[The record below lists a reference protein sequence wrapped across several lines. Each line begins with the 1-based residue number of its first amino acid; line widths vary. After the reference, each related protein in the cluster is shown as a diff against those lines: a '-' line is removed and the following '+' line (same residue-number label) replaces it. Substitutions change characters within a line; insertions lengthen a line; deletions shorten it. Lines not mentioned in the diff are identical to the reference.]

1 MFCRNCGT
9 QVNDGTKFCP
19 NCGTPVE
26 VPDNAQNAGGAQP
39 AGQYQQPNNQGQ
51 YQQPNEGQQYYQQ
64 ANGSQQYYQQ
74 PNGQQYYQP
83 AGGKPPKKSKK
94 PLIFIIIAIVVLIA
108 VIVGVVFAVKGCSND
123 SGSSSGD
130 SKKSEA
136 SSDSSDKKD
145 EDEDAKEEEEQKEE
159 KREESSF
166 EEPIAKLMQGIEEQD
181 GEIMLSA
188 FSDGTIEVLSEES
201 GYNETEL
208 ADYLE
213 EIFMDSM
220 GTDIKVGGYQVDYEV
235 RSVNELTE
243 DDIAVIQDEFD
254 LAGVYETVEEGKS
267 VDVLMI
273 IGMEAITDET
283 YTDGMVLQVVKIDGK
298 WYLDPTSM

>member
-26 VPDNAQNAGGAQP
+26 VPGNAQNVGGAQP
-39 AGQYQQPNNQGQ
+39 AGQ
-51 YQQPNEGQQYYQQ
+51 
-64 ANGSQQYYQQ
+64 YQQ

-136 SSDSSDKKD
+136 SSDRSDKKD
-145 EDEDAKEEEEQKEE
+145 EDEDAKEEEEQK
-159 KREESSF
+159 EESSF

-213 EIFMDSM
+213 EMFMDSM

-235 RSVNELTE
+235 RSANELTE

-254 LAGVYETVEEGKS
+254 SAGVYETVEEGKS